1 MHFVHL
7 QSRWK
12 TRRQNRSQE
21 IFFPRKRVENSRRGG
36 GGYSICAECFQ
47 AWIDRRDLKNSSF
60 LRVYCYC
67 WIRNEIISGGGD
79 EGYKRKRKIIRSI
92 MVARLG

>member
-47 AWIDRRDLKNSSF
+47 AWIDRRDLKNSSLF
-60 LRVYCYC
+60 FFEFIVIVGFVMKLYR
-67 WIRNEIISGGGD
+67 
-79 EGYKRKRKIIRSI
+79 EGTI
-92 MVARLG
+92 